1 MNLPGA
7 GVSKAL
13 LQIESVLLAH
23 GISKVRVRVRVRVSV
38 RVKVRARVRV
48 RVSYYS

>member
-13 LQIESVLLAH
+13 VQIESVLLAH
-23 GISKVRVRVRVRVSV
+23 GISKVRVRVRVRV
-38 RVKVRARVRV
+38 RARARA
-48 RVSYYS
+48 RARG